1 MNKEG
6 LSLLEESSDE
16 EQENKDKVNDDF
28 TKVST
33 LLPKIKKK
41 TEFDD
46 SNPRRLGQFL
56 SPENLERV
64 FIGTEKKIFVFNN

>member
-6 LSLLEESSDE
+6 LNLLEESSDDE
-16 EQENKDKVNDDF
+16 ENKDKVNDDL
-28 TKVST
+28 TKASS

-41 TEFDD
+41 TEFDE

-56 SPENLERV
+56 SPENLERA
-64 FIGTEKKIFVFNN
+64 FL